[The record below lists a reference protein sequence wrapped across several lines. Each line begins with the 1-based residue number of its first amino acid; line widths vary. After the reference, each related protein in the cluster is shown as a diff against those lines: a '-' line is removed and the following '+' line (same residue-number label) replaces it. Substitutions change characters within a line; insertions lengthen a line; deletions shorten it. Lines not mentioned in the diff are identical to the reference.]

1 MTSIISVPITKAP
14 SKFYQLVLKMV
25 ETHMTNSST
34 FSQIGLG
41 FSYFAIVCLSRS
53 EDPSFALRMHDL
65 SKQLLS
71 QHGDSYE
78 RGRALAISAL
88 FIDHLCAP
96 LQDHID
102 TLEEAIDHSL
112 VSGDKH
118 VYLLSVGCIALL
130 RLFIGDNMADI
141 EVFCST
147 GAEDFGDWASGMSTF
162 VDIDLGKGTR

>member
-1 MTSIISVPITKAP
+1 MTSIVSVPITKAP

-25 ETHMTNSST
+25 ETHMTHSST

-41 FSYFAIVCLSRS
+41 FSYFALVCLSRS

-88 FIDHLCAP
+88 FIDHLCTP
-96 LQDHID
+96 LRDHID

-118 VYLLSVGCIALL
+118 VYLLSVGYIALL

-141 EVFCST
+141 EVFCLT

-162 VDIDLGKGTR
+162 GDIDLGKGKR